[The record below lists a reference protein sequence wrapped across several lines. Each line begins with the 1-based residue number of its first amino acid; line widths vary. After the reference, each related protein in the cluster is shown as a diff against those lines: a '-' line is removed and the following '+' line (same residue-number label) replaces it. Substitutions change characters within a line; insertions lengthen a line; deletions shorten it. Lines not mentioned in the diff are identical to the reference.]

1 MKNRAGDNCQN
12 PASSREIRHRQRI
25 LQPGFFLQKET
36 VMQEMIPEKN
46 CHTGNDSR
54 MTVV

>member
-1 MKNRAGDNCQN
+1 MPESCEQES
-12 PASSREIRHRQRI
+12 PMLFREIRHRQRI